1 MVHMTKVTIKTGIT
15 TVQALGGNPNKA
27 PAMTIALESCSRW
40 PTRNEPTSTKAAPP
54 QSVGNQKKSGRGSS
68 KRKISSAKPC
78 RKSHR
83 RRRPRGHD
91 RTNCETGR
99 APV

>member
-1 MVHMTKVTIKTGIT
+1 
-15 TVQALGGNPNKA
+15 
-27 PAMTIALESCSRW
+27 
-40 PTRNEPTSTKAAPP
+40 
-54 QSVGNQKKSGRGSS
+54 VGNQKKSGRGSS